1 MNRSFIMTALLGAL
15 VSWSASG
22 VVDAQE
28 TLPFPKAPTASTAGK
43 TLAESTHHWRQRAS
57 HLRKDAPNVL
67 IIMLDDAGYAQA
79 DTVGGPIHTPTLS
92 RIADS
97 GVRYN
102 HFNTTAICSSTRAT
116 LLTGRKQ
123 PRNTDGRSGGKEGVS
138 KGKLGWSRR

>member
-67 IIMLDDAGYAQA
+67 IIMPDDAGYAQA
-79 DTVGGPIHTPTLS
+79 DTVGGPIHPPTYSLIPASDNGPNDLTTTPTTS
-92 RIADS
+92 CPPPPPPHR
-97 GVRYN
+97 
-102 HFNTTAICSSTRAT
+102 
-116 LLTGRKQ
+116 
-123 PRNTDGRSGGKEGVS
+123 
-138 KGKLGWSRR
+138 